1 MEKKKPEK
9 HVHFFKLVD
18 SFSAA
23 GCPFCFYVQNRM
35 QRYFETLLY
44 EGVNDRAFRR
54 KFNAAGG
61 FCKRHVG
68 QLGSYNDGLAVAILY
83 QPILEKAV
91 SKGAPRPRG
100 VAGLRGVAGTF
111 RASRT
116 SRGRKAAVCPACEA
130 EAASRDAYV
139 RVFTHFV
146 EDDELAAAYGHSPG
160 FCHPHYRQ
168 ITASLT
174 SVPEWL
180 EDAQA
185 KALSQ
190 LADGVDR
197 LIEFSNFTGEAAT
210 NLSREDQLVWK
221 RLIRRLYGEP
231 E

>member
-1 MEKKKPEK
+1 MEKRKPEK

-61 FCKRHVG
+61 FCKHHVE

-83 QPILEKAV
+83 QPILEKTVRKAV
-91 SKGAPRPRG
+91 PRPRD
-100 VAGLRGVAGTF
+100 VAGGS

-116 SRGRKAAVCPACEA
+116 SRGRKAAECPACEA
-130 EAASRDAYV
+130 EAASRDDYV
-139 RVFTHFV
+139 SVFSHFV
-146 EDDELAAAYGHSPG
+146 EDDELAAAYGSSPG
-160 FCHPHYRQ
+160 FCLPHYRQ
-168 ITASLT
+168 ITAPLAA
-174 SVPEWL
+174 VPEWL
-180 EDAQA
+180 ENGQTR
-185 KALSQ
+185 ALSQ

-197 LIEFSNFTGEAAT
+197 LIEFSNFTGDAAR

-221 RLIRRLYGEP
+221 RLIRRIYGEP